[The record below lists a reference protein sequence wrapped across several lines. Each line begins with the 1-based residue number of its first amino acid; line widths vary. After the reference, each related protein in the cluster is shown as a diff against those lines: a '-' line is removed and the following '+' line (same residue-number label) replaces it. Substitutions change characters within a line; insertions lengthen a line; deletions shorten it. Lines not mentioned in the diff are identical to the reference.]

1 MSSLAP
7 LHRSDTDRFAAGLGA
22 ALARAVAPARLA
34 AAGLLVVFAALLA
47 LPLQA
52 QAQTSISQTAEGAT
66 WTLTGHTSVEQGSTY
81 TFTLTLAS
89 GSKPN
94 NEYAGFHLPGTSD
107 NQDKLGTDP
116 DDCTSPKQFCVSFS
130 GGQQGG
136 IWDNVEGHD
145 TRLSILPS
153 TTPHTLTATFTV
165 ATDATLGSTIEFG
178 AITSHGLPRDN
189 GMIIT
194 VVAGTTTT
202 NTAATGKPGI
212 SGTAAV
218 GQTLTATTSG
228 ISDADGKTNAE
239 DGDSGYAYTYQ
250 WILVDGNTE
259 TDISGETSSTY
270 RPSSSDVGKTIRV
283 RVSFTDD
290 LDNAEGPLTSEQT
303 AAVTVAVSIEPNY
316 DSIGAGLED
325 LVFTLTRQGATTDAL
340 EAMVTIVQDRSWL
353 GTSDLSHTVTF
364 VAGSATATLTL
375 AATRFSFDPD
385 TSGDLTATVSGAG
398 IADGEA
404 TVEMVSTADAPIT
417 VSYDKS
423 SYTFAED
430 AANVNIYVLA
440 TLDPVYP
447 RAPSRSFRVH
457 FSTVS
462 DTATFRQD
470 YVSIIW
476 ASQFFHEDYEVDG
489 NRFVARK
496 RLQHNDGAY
505 FGVENDEVYEG
516 PEGLV
521 VTITRDASVPS
532 GLVQFAYPDG
542 TTCES
547 HTCPATMEYPV
558 TITDEEDRPVLSLSA
573 APASIAEEDDDT
585 TTNVAEN
592 VSVLTVA
599 AASPKTFATEQ
610 TITLT
615 FGGSAVYGT
624 HYSVSPVD
632 ADANAT
638 GHQVLL
644 PAETASVQVTVT
656 AAGNDTADG
665 NRLIEVAGSLDGMEF
680 DRTSVAVADNETTTN
695 TAATGKP
702 GISGTAAVGQTLTAT
717 TSGISDADGKTNA
730 EDGDSGYAY
739 TYQWILVDG
748 NTETDISGETSS
760 TYRPSSS
767 DVGKTIRVRVSF
779 TDDLDNAEG
788 PLTSEQTAAVTV
800 AVSIE
805 PNYDS
810 IGAGL
815 EDLVFTLTRQGAT
828 TDALEAMVTI
838 VQDRSWLGTSDLS
851 HTVTFVAGSATATL
865 TLAATRFSFDPDTS
879 GDLTATVSGAG
890 IADGEATVEMVS
902 TADAP
907 ITVSYDKSSYTF
919 AEDAANVNIYVLA
932 TLDPVYPRAPSRSFR
947 VHFSTVS
954 DTATFRQDYVSII
967 WASQFFH
974 EDYEVDGN
982 RFVARK
988 RLQHNDGAYFGVE
1001 NDEVYEG
1008 PEGLVVT
1015 ITRDA
1020 SVPSGLV
1027 QFAYPA
1033 GTTCESHTCPATMEY
1048 PVTITDEE
1056 DRPVLSLSAAPA
1068 LIAEE
1073 DDDTTTNVAEN
1084 VSVLTVAAASPK
1096 TFATEQTI
1104 TLTFGGSAVYGTHYS
1119 VSPVDADANATGHQV
1134 LLPAETASVQVTVT
1148 AAGNDTADGNRL
1160 IEVAGSLDGMEFD
1173 RTSVAV
1179 ADNETTTNTAATG
1192 KPGISGTA
1200 AVGQTLTATTSGISD
1215 ADGKTNAED
1224 GDSGYA
1230 YTYQWILV
1238 DGNTE
1243 TDISGETSSTYRP
1256 SSSDVGKTIRVRV
1269 SFTDDLDNAEGPLT
1283 SEQTAAVTVAV
1294 SIEPNYDS
1302 IGAGLED
1309 LVFTL
1314 TRQGAT
1320 TDALE
1325 AMVTIVQD
1333 RSWLGTSDLSHTVT
1347 FVAGSATATLTLAA
1361 TRFSF
1366 DPDTSGDLTATVSG
1380 AGIADGEATVEMVS
1394 TADAPITVS
1403 YDKSSYTF
1411 AEDAANVNIYV
1422 LATLDPVYPRAPSRS
1437 FRVHFSTVSDTA
1449 TFRQDYVSIIWAPQ
1463 FFHED
1468 YEVDG
1473 NRFVA
1478 RKRLQH
1484 NDGAYFG
1491 VENDEVYEGPEG
1503 LVVTITRD
1511 ASVPSGLVQ
1520 FAYPDGT
1527 TCESHTCPAT
1537 MEYPVTI
1544 TDEEDRPVLS
1554 LSAAP
1559 ASIAEE
1565 DDDTTTNVAENVS
1578 VLTVAAASPKTFAT
1592 EQTITLTFG
1601 GSAVYGTHYSVSP
1614 VDADANATGHQVLLP
1629 AETASV
1635 QVTVTAAGND
1645 TADGNRLIE
1654 VAGSLDG
1661 MEFDR
1666 TSVAVADNETTT
1678 NTPATGK
1685 PGISGTAQVGQMLTA
1700 TTTDISDA
1708 DGKTKAEDG
1717 DSGYAYTYQW
1727 ILVDGNTE
1735 TDISGETSSTYTPSS
1750 SDVGKTIRVRV
1761 SFTDDLDNAEG
1772 PFTSEQTATVIEVA
1786 AAGICGRTLAVRAAI
1801 LNKISSVNDCANVT
1815 DTHLAAITG
1824 GLPLSGRNVTAL
1836 AVGDFAGLDALT
1848 RLNLSGNTLT
1858 TLPAGVFGGLDA
1870 LTELRL
1876 DDNALTTLPDGVFGG
1891 LDALTELRLYNN
1903 ALTALPAGVFAGLDM
1918 LTTLSLSN
1926 SGLDALPDGVFAP
1939 LTALTTLYLSSNGLA
1954 TLPAGVFAGLDALT
1968 KLRLND
1974 NALIALPAGVFAG
1987 LDALTTLW
1995 LNNNALTALP
2005 AGVFAGLD
2013 MLTTLWLDD
2022 NALTALPD
2030 DVFEPLTAL
2039 TELKL
2044 TNNSR
2049 ESFAPEAVALPDDGT
2064 VSDEGGTVTLDGSG
2078 SGGAW
2083 GTNVTYGWALT
2094 EPASGVTFDDDTS
2107 VTPKVTVPS
2116 LPEDTELTFTLTV
2129 TGRGGTDGILPGT
2142 DTAKV
2147 RVTRADNTAPTASDS
2162 SVTTNEDTAHHF
2174 AASDFNF
2181 DDTDTDDTL
2190 ASVTVV
2196 TLPTAGVLALNGT
2209 AVTAGDTVTK
2219 IQLDANQL
2227 TFMPAADG
2235 NGDAYASFTFR
2246 VSDGTEESAADYS
2259 MTVNVTAVND
2269 AATGKP
2275 TIEGTAQAG
2284 ETLMAGTSGIMDA
2297 DGLPASFTYQ
2307 WVRVDSD
2314 GTSNEMDIGSNS
2326 DTYTLMAD
2334 DVGKKVKVKVTFTD
2348 NGGTTET
2355 VTSDAYP
2362 SGVGTIVA
2370 ANTAPTATDSLVTT
2384 DEDTA
2389 HHFAASEFNFND
2401 TDAGD
2406 TLASVTVVTLPAAGA
2421 LALDGTAVT
2430 AGKVVEAE
2438 DIGKLV
2444 FTPVL
2449 NANGTSY
2456 ASFTFRVSDGTD
2468 ESAADYSMTV
2478 NVTAVNDAATGKPT
2492 IMGTAQVDET
2502 LMAGTSGIMDADG
2515 LPASFTYQWVRVDSD
2530 GTSNEM
2536 DIGSNS
2542 DTYTL
2547 MAADVGKKVKV
2558 KVTFTDNGGTTETVT
2573 SDAYP
2578 SGVGTI
2584 VAANTAPTATD
2595 SLVTTDEDTAHHFA
2609 ASEFNF
2615 DDTDA
2620 SDTLASVTVVT
2631 LPAVGALALDGTAVT
2646 AGKVVE
2652 AEDIGKLVFTPVLNA
2667 NGTSYASFTFRV
2679 SDGTDESAA
2688 DYSMTVNVTAVND
2701 AATGKPTIEGTA
2713 QAGETLMAGTSGIMD
2728 ADGLSASFTYQW
2740 VRVDSDGTS
2749 NEMDIG
2755 SNSDTYTLMADD
2767 VGKKVRVK
2775 VSFNDNGGTTET
2787 VTSDAYPSGVGTIV
2801 AANTA
2806 PTATDSLVTTDEDT
2820 AHHFAASEF
2829 NFNDTD
2835 AGDTLASVTVVTLP
2849 TVGALALDGT
2859 PVTAGKVVEAV
2870 DIGKLVFTP
2879 VLNANGT
2886 SYASFTFR
2894 VSDGTDESVAD
2905 YIMTVNVTAV
2915 NDDATGKPT
2924 IMGTAQVGET
2934 LMAGTSDIMDAD
2946 GLPSSFTYQWVRVDS
2961 DGTSN
2966 EMDIGLNS
2974 DTYTLMAADEGKKVK
2989 VKVTFNDDG
2998 GTTETVTSDVYPAS
3012 GTITPGTP
3020 TNTAPTAT
3028 DSLVTTDEDT
3038 VHHFAASEFNFN
3050 DTDAGDTLASVT
3062 VVTLPAAGA
3071 LALNSTAVTAGRVVA
3086 AADIVTLVF
3095 TPAQDANGTSYASF
3109 TFRVSDGTDESAADY
3124 SMTVNVTA
3132 VNDAATGTPM
3142 ISGTAQVGE
3151 ILTASTSGISD
3162 NDGLTNVSFTY
3173 QWVRVDSDG
3182 TSNEMDIGSNSDT
3195 YTLMADDEGKKV
3207 RVKVSFNDN
3216 GGTTET
3222 VTSDVYPA
3230 SGTITPGTPTNTA
3243 PTATD
3248 SLVTTDEDTAHH
3260 FAASEFNFDDTDAG
3274 DTLASVTV
3282 VTLPAAGALAL
3293 DGTPVTAGKVV
3304 EAEDIGK
3311 LVFTPAQDAN
3321 GTSYASFTFRVS
3333 DGTDESAADYSMTV
3347 NVTAVNDAA
3356 TGTPM
3361 ISGTA
3366 QVGEILTA
3374 STSGISDNDGLT
3386 NVSFTYQWVR
3396 VDSDGTSNEMD
3407 IGSNSDTYTLM
3418 ADDEGKK
3425 VRVKVTFT
3433 DNGGTTE
3440 TVTSDAYPS
3449 GVGTIVAANT
3459 APTATDSL
3467 VTTDEDTVHHFA
3479 ASEFNFNDTDA
3490 GDTLASVTVVTLPA
3504 AGALALDGTAV
3515 TAGKVVE
3522 AEDIGKLVF
3531 TPAQDANGTSYASF
3545 TFKVSD
3551 GTDESAADYSMTVNV
3566 TAVNDDATGKPTIM
3580 GTAQVGETLT
3590 AGTSDIMDAD
3600 GLPSSFTYQWVRV
3613 DSDGTSNEMDIGSNS
3628 DTYTLMADDVDK
3640 KIRVKVTFTDNG
3652 GTTETVTSDAYP
3664 SGVGTIVAA
3673 NTAPTATDSLV
3684 TTDEDTVHHFA
3695 ASEFNF
3701 NDTDAGD
3708 TLASVTVVTLPAAG
3722 ALALDGTAVT
3732 AGKVVEAEDIGKLV
3746 FTPAQDANGTSY
3758 ASFTFK
3764 VSDGTDESAADY
3776 SMTVNVTA
3784 VNDDATGKPT
3794 IMGTAQVGEILTA
3807 STSGISDNDGLTN
3820 VSFTYQW
3827 VRVDSD
3833 GTSNEMDIGLNSD
3846 IYTLIADD
3854 VGKKVRVKVSFNDNG
3869 GTTETVT
3876 SDVYPASGTITPGTP
3891 TNTAPTAT
3899 DSLVTTDED
3908 TVHHF
3913 AASEF
3918 NFNDTDAGD
3927 TLASVTVVTLP
3938 AAGALALDG
3947 TAVTAGKVVEAVDIG
3962 KLVFTPVL
3970 NANGTSYAS
3979 FTFRVSDGTDES
3991 AADYSMTVNVTA
4003 VNDAATGKPTIE
4015 GTAQAGETLMAGTSG
4030 IMDADGLS
4038 ASFTYQ
4044 WVRVDSDGTS
4054 NEMDIGSN
4062 SDTYTL
4068 MADDVG
4074 KKVKVK
4080 VTFNDDGGTTETVTS
4095 DVYPASGTITPGT
4108 PTNTAPTATDSLV
4121 TTDEDTAHHFAASEF
4136 NFDDTDAGDTL
4147 ASVTVVTLPA
4157 AGALALDGTPVT
4169 AGKVV
4174 EAEDIG
4180 KLVFTPAQ
4188 DANGTSY
4195 ASFTFRVSDGTDESA
4210 ADYSMTVNVT
4220 AVNDAATGTPMI
4232 SGTAQV
4238 GEILTASTSGIS
4250 DNDGLTNV
4258 SFTYQWVRVDSDGT
4272 SNEMDI
4278 GSNSDTYTLMADD
4291 EGKKVRVK
4299 VTFTDNGGTT
4309 ETVTSDAYPSG
4320 VGTIVAANTAPTATD
4335 SLVTT
4340 DEDTVHH
4347 FAASEFNFNDT
4358 DAGDTLA
4365 SVTVVTLPAAGAL
4378 ALDGTAV
4385 TAGKVV
4391 EAEDIGKLVFT
4402 PAQDANGTSYASFTF
4417 KVSDGTDESAA
4428 DYSMTVNVTAV
4439 NDDATGKPTIMGTA
4453 QAGETLTA
4461 GTSDIMD
4468 ADGLPSSFTYQW
4480 VRVDSDGTSNEM
4492 DIGSNSDTY
4501 TLMADDVDKKIRVKV
4516 TFTDNGGTTETV
4528 TSDAYP
4534 SGVGTIVAA
4543 NTAPTATDSL
4553 VTTDEDTVHHFAAS
4567 EFNFNDT
4574 DAGDTLASV
4583 TVVTLP
4589 AAGALALDGTAVTAG
4604 KVVEAEDIGK
4614 LVFTPAQDANGT
4626 SYASFTFKVSDGTD
4640 ESAADYSMTVNV
4652 TAVNDDATG
4661 KPTIMGTAQ
4670 VGETLTAGTSD
4681 IMDADGL
4688 PSSFTYQWVR
4698 VDSDGTSNEMD
4709 IGSNSDTYTLM
4720 ADDEGKKVRVKVT
4733 FTDNG
4738 GTTETVTSDAYPS
4751 GVGTIVAANTAP
4763 TATDSLVT
4771 TDEDTVHHFAASEFN
4786 FNDTDAGDTLASVTV
4801 VTLPAA
4807 GALALDGTAVTAGKV
4822 VEAEDIGKLV
4832 FTPAQDANGTSYASF
4847 TFKVSDGTDESAAD
4861 YSMTVNVTAVN
4872 DDATGKP
4879 TIMGTAQ
4886 VGEILT
4892 ASTSGIS
4899 DNDGLTN
4906 VSFTYQWV
4914 RVDSDGTSNEMD
4926 IGSNSDTYT
4935 LMADDVG
4942 KKVRVKVSFNDNGGT
4957 TETVTSDVYPASGT
4971 ITPGTP
4977 TNTAPTATDSLVTT
4991 DEDTAHHFAASEFNF
5006 DDTDAGDTLAS
5017 VTVVTLPTVGALA
5030 LDGTPV
5036 TAGKVVEAEDI
5047 GKLVFTPVLNANGT
5061 SYASFTF
5068 RVSDGTDESVADYIM
5083 TVNVTAVNDDATG
5096 KPTIEGT
5103 AQAGQDLTAHTD
5115 GISDPDGKTKAENGD
5130 ADYAYT
5136 YQWIRVDGATD
5147 SEISGET
5154 SRAYTLMAD
5163 DIGKTVKVK
5172 VSFTDDADTDEGP
5185 LISDAY
5191 PSSGTIATASI
5202 CERTPA
5208 VRDALVSLISGVD
5221 DCVGVTATHLANI
5234 TSIDLSSQSI
5244 ADLKA
5249 GDFAGLTALMELNL
5263 AGNSLTSLPAGVF
5276 DGLTSLTSLSLDD
5289 NGLESLHDDVF
5300 ADLTSL
5306 TLLTLNDNALNML
5319 PNDVFKPLTELT
5331 DLRLLGNSGAPFKP
5345 TADALPDDGTISDE
5359 GGTVTLDGSGSG
5371 GAWGTNVT
5379 YSWVLTPTTNG
5390 VTFDDNTSATP
5401 EVSIP
5406 ALPANT
5412 TLTFTLTVTGSGGTN
5427 GIDTDTDTATV
5438 TVTETTTTSTDAT
5451 LSGLTLQDGEGTVI
5465 TLSPTFP
5472 SDTTTDYTASVANG
5486 VEAVVLTATQ
5496 NDSTATVAIANDD
5509 DTGKPGRGAAGS
5521 HRRDQHADGD
5531 GDGGGRQHHQDLHDH
5546 GDARGGANHQ
5556 HRRHRQADDHGHGA
5570 GRPDAD
5576 GGDLRHH
5583 GRRRG
5588 CGQLHLPVGAG
5599 GFGRSV
5605 ERDGRR
5611 FELEQ
5616 LYAARG
5622 RRGQEGQGQGEFHR
5636 QREQC
5641 RGPLASDAYP
5651 ASGTIGP
5658 GAATAAGVT
5667 VTKTALTVAEEGTG
5681 TATRIPSRRR
5691 M

>member
-7 LHRSDTDRFAAGLGA
+7 LHRSDTDLSAAGLGA

-136 IWDNVEGHD
+136 IWDNVEVHD
-145 TRLSILPS
+145 TRYRILPS

-202 NTAATGKPGI
+202 NTAATGKPGISGTAAVGQTLTATTSGISDADGKTKAEVGDSGYAYTYQWILVDGNTETDISGETSSTYRPSSSDVGKTIRVRVSFTDDLDNAEGPLTSEQTAAVTVAVSIEPNYDSIGAGLEDLVFTLTRQGATTDALEAMVTIVQDRSWLGTSDLSHTVTFVAGSATATLTLAATRFSFDPDTSGDLTATVSGAGIADGEATVEMVSTADAPITVSYDKSSYTFAEDAANVNIYVLATLDPVYPRAPSRSFRVHFSTVSDTATFRQDYVLIIWASQFFHEDYEVDGNRFVARKRLQHNDGAYFGVENDEVYEGPEGLVVTITRDASVPSGLVQFAYPDGTTCESHTCPATMEYPVTITDEEDRPVLSLSAAPASIAEEDDDTTTNVAENVSVLTVAAASPKTFATEQTITLTFGGSAVYGTHYSVSPVDADANATGHQVLLPAETASVQVTVTAAGNDTADGNRLIEVAGSLDGMEFDRTSVAVADNETTTNTPATGKPGISGTAAVGQTLTATTSGISDADGKTNAEDGDSGYAYTYQWILVDGNTETDISGETSSTYRPSSSDVGKTIRVRVSFTDDLDNAEGPLTSEQTAAVTVAVSIEPNYDSIGAGLEDLVFTLTRQGATTDALEATVTIVQDRSWLGTSDLSHTVTFVAGSATATLTLAATRFSFDPDTSGDLTATVSGAGIADGEATVEMVSTADAPITVSYDKSSYTFAEDAANVNIYVLATLDPVYPRAPSRSFRVHFSTVSDTATFRQDYVLIIWASQFFHEDYEVDGNRFVARKRLQHNDGAYFGVENDEVYEGPEGLVVTITRDASVPSGLVQFAYPDGTTCESHTCPATMEYPVTITDEEDRPVLSLSAAPASIAEEDDDTTTNVAENVSVLTVAAASPKTFATEQTITLTFGGSAVYGTHYSVSPVDADANATGHQVLLPAETASVQVTVTAAGNDTADGNRLIEVAGSLDGMEFDRTSVAVADNETTTNTPATGKPGI

-470 YVSIIW
+470 YVLIIW
-476 ASQFFHEDYEVDG
+476 AS
-489 NRFVARK
+489 
-496 RLQHNDGAY
+496 
-505 FGVENDEVYEG
+505 
-516 PEGLV
+516 
-521 VTITRDASVPS
+521 
-532 GLVQFAYPDG
+532 
-542 TTCES
+542 
-547 HTCPATMEYPV
+547 
-558 TITDEEDRPVLSLSA
+558 
-573 APASIAEEDDDT
+573 
-585 TTNVAEN
+585 
-592 VSVLTVA
+592 
-599 AASPKTFATEQ
+599 
-610 TITLT
+610 
-615 FGGSAVYGT
+615 
-624 HYSVSPVD
+624 
-632 ADANAT
+632 
-638 GHQVLL
+638 
-644 PAETASVQVTVT
+644 
-656 AAGNDTADG
+656 
-665 NRLIEVAGSLDGMEF
+665 
-680 DRTSVAVADNETTTN
+680 
-695 TAATGKP
+695 
-702 GISGTAAVGQTLTAT
+702 
-717 TSGISDADGKTNA
+717 
-730 EDGDSGYAY
+730 
-739 TYQWILVDG
+739 
-748 NTETDISGETSS
+748 
-760 TYRPSSS
+760 
-767 DVGKTIRVRVSF
+767 
-779 TDDLDNAEG
+779 
-788 PLTSEQTAAVTV
+788 
-800 AVSIE
+800 
-805 PNYDS
+805 
-810 IGAGL
+810 
-815 EDLVFTLTRQGAT
+815 
-828 TDALEAMVTI
+828 
-838 VQDRSWLGTSDLS
+838 
-851 HTVTFVAGSATATL
+851 
-865 TLAATRFSFDPDTS
+865 
-879 GDLTATVSGAG
+879 
-890 IADGEATVEMVS
+890 
-902 TADAP
+902 
-907 ITVSYDKSSYTF
+907 
-919 AEDAANVNIYVLA
+919 
-932 TLDPVYPRAPSRSFR
+932 
-947 VHFSTVS
+947 
-954 DTATFRQDYVSII
+954 
-967 WASQFFH
+967 
-974 EDYEVDGN
+974 
-982 RFVARK
+982 
-988 RLQHNDGAYFGVE
+988 
-1001 NDEVYEG
+1001 
-1008 PEGLVVT
+1008 
-1015 ITRDA
+1015 
-1020 SVPSGLV
+1020 
-1027 QFAYPA
+1027 
-1033 GTTCESHTCPATMEY
+1033 
-1048 PVTITDEE
+1048 
-1056 DRPVLSLSAAPA
+1056 
-1068 LIAEE
+1068 
-1073 DDDTTTNVAEN
+1073 
-1084 VSVLTVAAASPK
+1084 
-1096 TFATEQTI
+1096 
-1104 TLTFGGSAVYGTHYS
+1104 
-1119 VSPVDADANATGHQV
+1119 
-1134 LLPAETASVQVTVT
+1134 
-1148 AAGNDTADGNRL
+1148 
-1160 IEVAGSLDGMEFD
+1160 
-1173 RTSVAV
+1173 
-1179 ADNETTTNTAATG
+1179 
-1192 KPGISGTA
+1192 
-1200 AVGQTLTATTSGISD
+1200 
-1215 ADGKTNAED
+1215 
-1224 GDSGYA
+1224 
-1230 YTYQWILV
+1230 
-1238 DGNTE
+1238 
-1243 TDISGETSSTYRP
+1243 
-1256 SSSDVGKTIRVRV
+1256 
-1269 SFTDDLDNAEGPLT
+1269 
-1283 SEQTAAVTVAV
+1283 
-1294 SIEPNYDS
+1294 
-1302 IGAGLED
+1302 
-1309 LVFTL
+1309 
-1314 TRQGAT
+1314 
-1320 TDALE
+1320 
-1325 AMVTIVQD
+1325 
-1333 RSWLGTSDLSHTVT
+1333 
-1347 FVAGSATATLTLAA
+1347 
-1361 TRFSF
+1361 
-1366 DPDTSGDLTATVSG
+1366 
-1380 AGIADGEATVEMVS
+1380 
-1394 TADAPITVS
+1394 
-1403 YDKSSYTF
+1403 
-1411 AEDAANVNIYV
+1411 
-1422 LATLDPVYPRAPSRS
+1422 
-1437 FRVHFSTVSDTA
+1437 
-1449 TFRQDYVSIIWAPQ
+1449 Q

-1700 TTTDISDA
+1700 TTSGITDV
-1708 DGKTKAEDG
+1708 DGKTKAEVG
-1717 DSGYAYTYQW
+1717 DTGYAYTYQW

-1876 DDNALTTLPDGVFGG
+1876 DDNALTTLPAGVFGG

-1903 ALTALPAGVFAGLDM
+1903 ALTTLPDGVFAGLDM

-1974 NALIALPAGVFAG
+1974 NALTALPAGVFAG
-1987 LDALTTLW
+1987 LTALTTLW

-2162 SVTTNEDTAHHF
+2162 SVTTNEDTAHLF

-2246 VSDGTEESAADYS
+2246 VSDGTDESAADYS

-2767 VGKKVRVK
+2767 VGKKVKVK
-2775 VSFNDNGGTTET
+2775 VTFTDNGGTTET

-2849 TVGALALDGT
+2849 AVGALALDGT
-2859 PVTAGKVVEAV
+2859 AVTAGKVVEAE

-2894 VSDGTDESVAD
+2894 VSDGTDESAAD
-2905 YIMTVNVTAV
+2905 YSMTVNVTAV
-2915 NDDATGKPT
+2915 NDAATGKPT
-2924 IMGTAQVGET
+2924 IMGTAQVGEILT
-2934 LMAGTSDIMDAD
+2934 ASTSGISDND
-2946 GLPSSFTYQWVRVDS
+2946 GLTNVSFTYQWVRVES

-3038 VHHFAASEFNFN
+3038 AHHFAASEFNFN

-3182 TSNEMDIGSNSDT
+3182 TSNEMDIGLNSDT

-3282 VTLPAAGALAL
+3282 VTLPAVGALAL
-3293 DGTPVTAGKVV
+3293 DGTAVTAGKVV

-3566 TAVNDDATGKPTIM
+3566 TAVNDDG
-3580 GTAQVGETLT
+3580 
-3590 AGTSDIMDAD
+3590 
-3600 GLPSSFTYQWVRV
+3600 
-3613 DSDGTSNEMDIGSNS
+3613 
-3628 DTYTLMADDVDK
+3628 
-3640 KIRVKVTFTDNG
+3640 
-3652 GTTETVTSDAYP
+3652 
-3664 SGVGTIVAA
+3664 
-3673 NTAPTATDSLV
+3673 
-3684 TTDEDTVHHFA
+3684 
-3695 ASEFNF
+3695 
-3701 NDTDAGD
+3701 
-3708 TLASVTVVTLPAAG
+3708 
-3722 ALALDGTAVT
+3722 
-3732 AGKVVEAEDIGKLV
+3732 
-3746 FTPAQDANGTSY
+3746 
-3758 ASFTFK
+3758 
-3764 VSDGTDESAADY
+3764 
-3776 SMTVNVTA
+3776 
-3784 VNDDATGKPT
+3784 
-3794 IMGTAQVGEILTA
+3794 
-3807 STSGISDNDGLTN
+3807 
-3820 VSFTYQW
+3820 
-3827 VRVDSD
+3827 
-3833 GTSNEMDIGLNSD
+3833 
-3846 IYTLIADD
+3846 
-3854 VGKKVRVKVSFNDNG
+3854 
-3869 GTTETVT
+3869 
-3876 SDVYPASGTITPGTP
+3876 
-3891 TNTAPTAT
+3891 
-3899 DSLVTTDED
+3899 
-3908 TVHHF
+3908 
-3913 AASEF
+3913 
-3918 NFNDTDAGD
+3918 
-3927 TLASVTVVTLP
+3927 
-3938 AAGALALDG
+3938 
-3947 TAVTAGKVVEAVDIG
+3947 
-3962 KLVFTPVL
+3962 
-3970 NANGTSYAS
+3970 
-3979 FTFRVSDGTDES
+3979 
-3991 AADYSMTVNVTA
+3991 
-4003 VNDAATGKPTIE
+4003 
-4015 GTAQAGETLMAGTSG
+4015 
-4030 IMDADGLS
+4030 
-4038 ASFTYQ
+4038 
-4044 WVRVDSDGTS
+4044 
-4054 NEMDIGSN
+4054 
-4062 SDTYTL
+4062 
-4068 MADDVG
+4068 
-4074 KKVKVK
+4074 
-4080 VTFNDDGGTTETVTS
+4080 
-4095 DVYPASGTITPGT
+4095 
-4108 PTNTAPTATDSLV
+4108 
-4121 TTDEDTAHHFAASEF
+4121 
-4136 NFDDTDAGDTL
+4136 
-4147 ASVTVVTLPA
+4147 
-4157 AGALALDGTPVT
+4157 
-4169 AGKVV
+4169 
-4174 EAEDIG
+4174 
-4180 KLVFTPAQ
+4180 
-4188 DANGTSY
+4188 
-4195 ASFTFRVSDGTDESA
+4195 
-4210 ADYSMTVNVT
+4210 
-4220 AVNDAATGTPMI
+4220 
-4232 SGTAQV
+4232 
-4238 GEILTASTSGIS
+4238 
-4250 DNDGLTNV
+4250 
-4258 SFTYQWVRVDSDGT
+4258 
-4272 SNEMDI
+4272 
-4278 GSNSDTYTLMADD
+4278 
-4291 EGKKVRVK
+4291 
-4299 VTFTDNGGTT
+4299 
-4309 ETVTSDAYPSG
+4309 
-4320 VGTIVAANTAPTATD
+4320 
-4335 SLVTT
+4335 
-4340 DEDTVHH
+4340 
-4347 FAASEFNFNDT
+4347 
-4358 DAGDTLA
+4358 
-4365 SVTVVTLPAAGAL
+4365 
-4378 ALDGTAV
+4378 
-4385 TAGKVV
+4385 
-4391 EAEDIGKLVFT
+4391 
-4402 PAQDANGTSYASFTF
+4402 
-4417 KVSDGTDESAA
+4417 
-4428 DYSMTVNVTAV
+4428 
-4439 NDDATGKPTIMGTA
+4439 
-4453 QAGETLTA
+4453 
-4461 GTSDIMD
+4461 
-4468 ADGLPSSFTYQW
+4468 
-4480 VRVDSDGTSNEM
+4480 
-4492 DIGSNSDTY
+4492 
-4501 TLMADDVDKKIRVKV
+4501 
-4516 TFTDNGGTTETV
+4516 
-4528 TSDAYP
+4528 
-4534 SGVGTIVAA
+4534 
-4543 NTAPTATDSL
+4543 
-4553 VTTDEDTVHHFAAS
+4553 
-4567 EFNFNDT
+4567 
-4574 DAGDTLASV
+4574 
-4583 TVVTLP
+4583 
-4589 AAGALALDGTAVTAG
+4589 
-4604 KVVEAEDIGK
+4604 
-4614 LVFTPAQDANGT
+4614 
-4626 SYASFTFKVSDGTD
+4626 
-4640 ESAADYSMTVNV
+4640 
-4652 TAVNDDATG
+4652 
-4661 KPTIMGTAQ
+4661 
-4670 VGETLTAGTSD
+4670 
-4681 IMDADGL
+4681 
-4688 PSSFTYQWVR
+4688 
-4698 VDSDGTSNEMD
+4698 
-4709 IGSNSDTYTLM
+4709 
-4720 ADDEGKKVRVKVT
+4720 
-4733 FTDNG
+4733 
-4738 GTTETVTSDAYPS
+4738 
-4751 GVGTIVAANTAP
+4751 
-4763 TATDSLVT
+4763 
-4771 TDEDTVHHFAASEFN
+4771 
-4786 FNDTDAGDTLASVTV
+4786 
-4801 VTLPAA
+4801 
-4807 GALALDGTAVTAGKV
+4807 
-4822 VEAEDIGKLV
+4822 
-4832 FTPAQDANGTSYASF
+4832 
-4847 TFKVSDGTDESAAD
+4847 
-4861 YSMTVNVTAVN
+4861 
-4872 DDATGKP
+4872 
-4879 TIMGTAQ
+4879 
-4886 VGEILT
+4886 
-4892 ASTSGIS
+4892 
-4899 DNDGLTN
+4899 
-4906 VSFTYQWV
+4906 
-4914 RVDSDGTSNEMD
+4914 
-4926 IGSNSDTYT
+4926 
-4935 LMADDVG
+4935 
-4942 KKVRVKVSFNDNGGT
+4942 
-4957 TETVTSDVYPASGT
+4957 
-4971 ITPGTP
+4971 
-4977 TNTAPTATDSLVTT
+4977 
-4991 DEDTAHHFAASEFNF
+4991 
-5006 DDTDAGDTLAS
+5006 
-5017 VTVVTLPTVGALA
+5017 
-5030 LDGTPV
+5030 
-5036 TAGKVVEAEDI
+5036 
-5047 GKLVFTPVLNANGT
+5047 
-5061 SYASFTF
+5061 
-5068 RVSDGTDESVADYIM
+5068 
-5083 TVNVTAVNDDATG
+5083 
-5096 KPTIEGT
+5096 
-5103 AQAGQDLTAHTD
+5103 
-5115 GISDPDGKTKAENGD
+5115 
-5130 ADYAYT
+5130 
-5136 YQWIRVDGATD
+5136 
-5147 SEISGET
+5147 
-5154 SRAYTLMAD
+5154 
-5163 DIGKTVKVK
+5163 
-5172 VSFTDDADTDEGP
+5172 
-5185 LISDAY
+5185 
-5191 PSSGTIATASI
+5191 
-5202 CERTPA
+5202 
-5208 VRDALVSLISGVD
+5208 
-5221 DCVGVTATHLANI
+5221 
-5234 TSIDLSSQSI
+5234 
-5244 ADLKA
+5244 
-5249 GDFAGLTALMELNL
+5249 
-5263 AGNSLTSLPAGVF
+5263 
-5276 DGLTSLTSLSLDD
+5276 
-5289 NGLESLHDDVF
+5289 
-5300 ADLTSL
+5300 
-5306 TLLTLNDNALNML
+5306 
-5319 PNDVFKPLTELT
+5319 
-5331 DLRLLGNSGAPFKP
+5331 
-5345 TADALPDDGTISDE
+5345 
-5359 GGTVTLDGSGSG
+5359 
-5371 GAWGTNVT
+5371 
-5379 YSWVLTPTTNG
+5379 
-5390 VTFDDNTSATP
+5390 
-5401 EVSIP
+5401 
-5406 ALPANT
+5406 
-5412 TLTFTLTVTGSGGTN
+5412 
-5427 GIDTDTDTATV
+5427 
-5438 TVTETTTTSTDAT
+5438 
-5451 LSGLTLQDGEGTVI
+5451 
-5465 TLSPTFP
+5465 
-5472 SDTTTDYTASVANG
+5472 
-5486 VEAVVLTATQ
+5486 
-5496 NDSTATVAIANDD
+5496 
-5509 DTGKPGRGAAGS
+5509 
-5521 HRRDQHADGD
+5521 
-5531 GDGGGRQHHQDLHDH
+5531 
-5546 GDARGGANHQ
+5546 
-5556 HRRHRQADDHGHGA
+5556 HRQADDHGHGA
-5570 GRPDAD
+5570 GGRNSD
-5576 GGDLRHH
+5576 GGDVRHH
-5583 GRRRG
+5583 GRRRVAV
-5588 CGQLHLPVGAG
+5588 QLHLPVGAG
-5599 GFGRSV
+5599 GFGRHV
-5605 ERDGRR
+5605 ERDGHR
-5611 FELEQ
+5611 FELGHIH
-5616 LYAARG
+5616 AHGG
-5622 RRGQEGQGQGEFHR
+5622 RRGQEDQGEGDLHR
-5636 QREQC
+5636 QRRHDGDGDQRRLPVGSRHDR
-5641 RGPLASDAYP
+5641 RGEHRPDGDRFVGNDRRGHGAPLCS
-5651 ASGTIGP
+5651 
-5658 GAATAAGVT
+5658 VR
-5667 VTKTALTVAEEGTG
+5667 VQLQ
-5681 TATRIPSRRR
+5681 RHRRR
-5691 M
+5691 